1 MILIAGATGFV
12 GRALVRHL
20 VADRHEVRC
29 LLRPSRREQQLAPGI
44 PFSTVSASMSDLPA
58 LRTAMQ
64 DVTAVVHLTAE
75 EDLYHGKTLSSHV
88 QDTVNLIAAVKET
101 DVRRFIY
108 LSRLGAD
115 RASAYSLFRV
125 EGEAEAAVRE
135 SELDHTI
142 FQTSLTWGPEDVFT
156 NMLVMLAKMLPFVLP
171 IPDVSLVRF
180 QPLWIGDLVTC
191 IAAVLDR
198 NDLIGQT
205 ISLGGPEHFT
215 FDQMMA
221 QVLASAG
228 MSRRLVHVRM
238 PLVQGAIDV
247 LDALLPRN
255 PVPHWWLD
263 ILAKGSATELG
274 AVSRHFGFEPG
285 RFAHHL
291 DYLRHKRPWRRD
303 LVRLVFTGYRPPAGT

>member
-12 GRALVRHL
+12 GRAMVRRL
-20 VADRHEVRC
+20 AAERREVRC

-64 DVTAVVHLTAE
+64 DVTAVVHLTAA
-75 EDLYHGKTLSSHV
+75 EDLYHGKTLQSHV
-88 QDTVNLIAAVKET
+88 KDTVNLIAAIKET

-115 RASAYSLFRV
+115 RASAYSLFRTK
-125 EGEAEAAVRE
+125 GEAEAAVRE
-135 SELDHTI
+135 SGLDHTI
-142 FQTSLTWGPEDVFT
+142 FRTAVTYGSEDVFT
-156 NMLVMLAKMLPFVLP
+156 NMLVMLAKMTSFVLP
-171 IPDVSLVRF
+171 IPDTSLARF
-180 QPLWIGDLVTC
+180 QPLWIGDLVAC

-205 ISLGGPEHFT
+205 ILLGGPEHFT

-221 QVLASAG
+221 QVLAAAG
-228 MSRRLVHVRM
+228 MRRRLVRVRM
-238 PLVQGAIDV
+238 PLVQGAIG
-247 LDALLPRN
+247 LFDALLPRN

-263 ILAKGSATELG
+263 VLSKGGATELG
-274 AVSRHFGFEPG
+274 AVSRYFGFEPG

-291 DYLRHKRPWRRD
+291 DYLRRKRPWRRD
-303 LVRLVFTGYRPPAGT
+303 LVRLVFTPPAGD

>member
-12 GRALVRHL
+12 GRALMCQLAAEHR
-20 VADRHEVRC
+20 EVRC
-29 LLRPSRREQQLAPGI
+29 LLRPSRREQQLVPGI
-44 PFSTVSASMSDLPA
+44 PLSTISASMGDLPA

-64 DVTAVVHLTAE
+64 DVTAVVHLTAA

-101 DVRRFIY
+101 DVSRFIY

-115 RASAYSLFRV
+115 RASAYPLFRIK
-125 EGEAEAAVRE
+125 GEAEAAVRE
-135 SELDHTI
+135 SGLDYTI
-142 FQTSLTWGPEDVFT
+142 LQASLTYGREDVFT

-180 QPLWIGDLVTC
+180 QPLWVGDLVAC

-215 FDQMMA
+215 FDQVMA
-221 QVLASAG
+221 QATGAPAYAVGA
-228 MSRRLVHVRM
+228 RRNRYARCFVAAQSCT
-238 PLVQGAIDV
+238 PLVARHPGQGQCNGIGGGF
-247 LDALLPRN
+247 ALFWLRARPFRSSPR
-255 PVPHWWLD
+255 L
-263 ILAKGSATELG
+263 SAPQ
-274 AVSRHFGFEPG
+274 ASV
-285 RFAHHL
+285 A
-291 DYLRHKRPWRRD
+291 
-303 LVRLVFTGYRPPAGT
+303 A

>member
-12 GRALVRHL
+12 GRALVRQLAAEHR
-20 VADRHEVRC
+20 DVRC
-29 LLRPSRREQQLAPGI
+29 LLRPSRREQQLASGI

-75 EDLYHGKTLSSHV
+75 EDIYHGKTLQGHV
-88 QDTVNLIAAVKET
+88 QDTVNLIAAAKEA
-101 DVRRFIY
+101 DVSRFIY

-115 RASAYSLFRV
+115 RASAYSLFRIR
-125 EGEAEAAVRE
+125 GEAEATVRE
-135 SELDHTI
+135 SGLDYTI
-142 FQTSLTWGPEDVFT
+142 FQASVIWGPEDVFT
-156 NMLVMLAKMLPFVLP
+156 NMLVMLSKMLPFVLP
-171 IPDVSLVRF
+171 IPDASLARF

-215 FDQMMA
+215 FEQMMA
-221 QVLASAG
+221 QVLAAAG
-228 MSRRLVHVRM
+228 MRRRLVHLRM
-238 PLVQGAIDV
+238 PLVQGVIGLLDV
-247 LDALLPRN
+247 LLPRN

-263 ILAKGSATELG
+263 ILSKGSATELG

-291 DYLRHKRPWRRD
+291 DYLRRKRPWRRD
-303 LVRLVFTGYRPPAGT
+303 LVRLVFTGYRPPAGG